1 MRHRL
6 ICIDSPPLSGTY
18 QPPYH
23 ATIMMSPSLKD
34 IKLSS
39 FSLISKYNKTLE
51 DAGPGTRDQG
61 PGTRDQGPGS

>member
-51 DAGPGTRDQG
+51 DAGPGTRELSNSATDMQG
-61 PGTRDQGPGS
+61 R